1 LLAARSF
8 GIQVTAPIMWLIE
21 VYDVDITCVTM
32 HAHEHNGELL
42 LSTRQ
47 VIPIQEAEEYMTKRR
62 EKREQ

>member
-1 LLAARSF
+1 
-8 GIQVTAPIMWLIE
+8 VTAPIMWLIE
-21 VYDVDITCVTM
+21 VHDVDITCVTM